1 MSVWASVRRKLT
13 HSAFLSLPR
22 NPREHFSSSL
32 KKAEFLLLCWGKRH
46 GHRSVQGFRHDIFS
60 LYPRMQWR
68 TQRSHQPTQS
78 ELKSDSSS
86 HCCIMLLSVHQR
98 RAGGTSSVQNRPMWR
113 LKKWHMKTTLQLNL
127 HLSRK
132 TKPLP
137 STPTHSV
144 RPHGDHF

>member
-32 KKAEFLLLCWGKRH
+32 KKAEFLLLCWGRRH
-46 GHRSVQGFRHDIFS
+46 GQRSVQRFRHGLFS
-60 LYPRMQWR
+60 LHPRMQWS
-68 TQRSHQPTQS
+68 TQRSHQPTQP

-86 HCCIMLLSVHQR
+86 RCCIMLLFIHQR
-98 RAGGTSSVQNRPMWR
+98 RAGGASSVQNWPTWWLKEVAHENNPPIKSPS
-113 LKKWHMKTTLQLNL
+113 LKKNKTP
-127 HLSRK
+127 S
-132 TKPLP
+132 